1 MVAGRQGRTDDALA
15 ILDEARALLP
25 EPRPPV
31 LDYTAA
37 DALARVWRW
46 TEAAAFAERAAEK
59 APQNTAV
66 WVMLAR
72 ARGSAHDDR
81 GALEAAKRG
90 LELAP
95 RDPDLLRSQAAALRA
110 LDPTLADAAL
120 AAYERFRA
128 EAGHTHAMRP
138 VTTAPP

>member
-1 MVAGRQGRTDDALA
+1 
-15 ILDEARALLP
+15 
-25 EPRPPV
+25 
-31 LDYTAA
+31 
-37 DALARVWRW
+37 VWRW

-128 EAGHTHAMRP
+128 PDDGPALRMTCAAGSERCAREREAGHTHAMRP
-138 VTTAPP
+138 ATTAR